1 MQMKTDSAGFRKPSE
16 AQHTGGSMV
25 IQKLFRKR
33 IIPAECILLKDDEIV
48 WSDDEVLITKWKT
61 INPKTEFD
69 HGSSVYIYEKGI
81 KISKF
86 YKEDGSLLYWYIDI
100 VEYTPDHDKGE
111 LTVTDLLA
119 DVVIYPSGRLKV
131 VDLDELADALEK
143 GLITQ
148 EQTSNCLRQLNNLLV
163 TIQRDKFDTL
173 SEYLDS
179 RGL

>member
-1 MQMKTDSAGFRKPSE
+1 MQMKTDSELFRKPE
-16 AQHTGGSMV
+16 THIFTGGTMV
-25 IQKLFRKR
+25 IRKLFRKR
-33 IIPAECILLKDDEIV
+33 IIPAECFELKDDEIV
-48 WSDDEVLITKWKT
+48 YSDDEVLITKWKT

-119 DVVIYPSGRLKV
+119 DVVIYPSGRVKV

-179 RGL
+179 REL

>member
-1 MQMKTDSAGFRKPSE
+1 
-16 AQHTGGSMV
+16 
-25 IQKLFRKR
+25 
-33 IIPAECILLKDDEIV
+33 
-48 WSDDEVLITKWKT
+48 
-61 INPKTEFD
+61 
-69 HGSSVYIYEKGI
+69 
-81 KISKF
+81 
-86 YKEDGSLLYWYIDI
+86 IDI

-119 DVVIYPSGRLKV
+119 DVVVYPSGRLKV

>member
-1 MQMKTDSAGFRKPSE
+1 MKTDSDVPSE
-16 AQHTGGSMV
+16 PEIRLFTGGVMV
-25 IQKLFRKR
+25 IRKLFRKR
-33 IIPAECILLKDDEIV
+33 IIPAECFELKDDEIV
-48 WSDDEVLITKWKT
+48 YSDDEVLITRWKT

-69 HGSSVYIYEKGI
+69 HGSSVYIYDKGI

-119 DVVIYPSGRLKV
+119 DVVIHPSGRVKV

>member
-1 MQMKTDSAGFRKPSE
+1 MNNLT
-16 AQHTGGSMV
+16 
-25 IQKLFRKR
+25 LFRR
-33 IIPAECILLKDDEIV
+33 RFIPDECVELKDDVILKRTDSMIV
-48 WSDDEVLITKWKT
+48 TKWKT

>member
-1 MQMKTDSAGFRKPSE
+1 MQKKTDSDVPSE
-16 AQHTGGSMV
+16 PEIRLFTGGVMV
-25 IQKLFRKR
+25 IRKLFRKR
-33 IIPAECILLKDDEIV
+33 IIPAECFELKDDEIV
-48 WSDDEVLITKWKT
+48 YSDDEVLITRWKT

-69 HGSSVYIYEKGI
+69 HGSSVYIYDKGI

-119 DVVIYPSGRLKV
+119 DVVIHPSGRVKV